1 MLRAGAT
8 WLVAALIT
16 HPAAAG
22 MYKCVEDGKTVFQ
35 DRPCAGSGSAIT
47 VTPANS
53 TVAPENASGKV
64 QPEPRSVT
72 KLRDNVRTLESER
85 KQRELAYAIRDA
97 EREVDAYQAQM
108 DRELAALQQKKI
120 LAANNLAGATW
131 EQSIST
137 EMQAVSDKYKT
148 KIQITRDRILHL
160 QKQVTEP
167 AGVK

>member
-1 MLRAGAT
+1 MIRAGVV
-8 WLVAALIT
+8 WLAASLIT
-16 HPAAAG
+16 FPAAAG
-22 MYKCVEDGKTVFQ
+22 MYKCVEDGKTIFQ

-53 TVAPENASGKV
+53 VVAPENSSGKA
-64 QPEPRSVT
+64 PAEPNSVT
-72 KLRDNVRTLESER
+72 KLRDNVRTMEGER

-97 EREVDAYQAQM
+97 EREVDAYQSQM
-108 DRELAALQQKKI
+108 DRDLAALQQKKV
-120 LAANNLAGATW
+120 LAKNNLAGATW

-160 QKQVTEP
+160 QKQVTDP
-167 AGVK
+167 SVPK